1 MCKYR
6 VSKKIDKN
14 MYYDMYTKIK
24 GNVFKNKHVL
34 MESIRNTK
42 VEKTREKTLSD
53 QFEARRTKN
62 KPSRE
67 RKFARREERLTKGP
81 GERPVQLA
89 VAAAATTQAQPT

>member
-6 VSKKIDKN
+6 MSKKIDKN
-14 MYYDMYTKIK
+14 MYHNMYMKVK

-34 MESIRNTK
+34 MESIHNTK
-42 VEKTREKTLSD
+42 VEKTREKTLLD

-62 KPSRE
+62 KASRE
-67 RKFARREERLTKGP
+67 RKFARREERLAKGP

-89 VAAAATTQAQPT
+89 VAAAATT